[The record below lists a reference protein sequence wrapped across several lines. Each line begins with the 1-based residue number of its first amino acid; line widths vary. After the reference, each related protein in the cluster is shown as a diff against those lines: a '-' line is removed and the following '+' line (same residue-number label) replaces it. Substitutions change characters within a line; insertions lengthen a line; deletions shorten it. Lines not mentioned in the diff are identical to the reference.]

1 MKLLTLLLTFTFSV
15 LFMVRIIEMSI
26 QFDWIDVLWAVL
38 FLVGAIVTGV
48 INAMQRDGE
57 LLK

>member
-15 LFMVRIIEMSI
+15 LFMIRVIEMSI

-38 FLVGAIVTGV
+38 FLLGAIITGV

-57 LLK
+57 I